1 MAESIRIRTTKE
13 QEAARKDTHAKRMD
27 IKIGLADSPR
37 ELIVRLPEGQDDVIG
52 LVERALA
59 IGQQT
64 LKLEDDKGHQFLIRT
79 DRVIYVEQGSA
90 AARSVGFMR

>member
-1 MAESIRIRTTKE
+1 
-13 QEAARKDTHAKRMD
+13 MD
-27 IKIGLADSPR
+27 IKIGLAESPR
-37 ELIVRLPEGQDDVIG
+37 ELTVRLPEGQDDVIG
-52 LVERALA
+52 LVERAID